1 MGFDI
6 RSTISNLGMTF
17 GATLAGLVAA
27 GAASAQTT
35 PIPLAPTFQCREL
48 PIHPDPDLP
57 VLKPIFRS
65 MTDLSENEFDCL
77 AWQDFVYL
85 MWPAQANQRGVPDPS
100 RKIGASGPTVWESYR
115 TADTVF
121 LPEGRDPGP
130 WQQLELMSTLQPS
143 LAQQVASGA
152 VRNLTQTTKVSRPVM
167 GTILQNAAAF
177 PPPILNGI
185 SQAGGGTLYDLN
197 GFPVYYEV
205 AMDQVQYDYIRQYK
219 LYNAYRQAVYAR
231 SNVINLPAGT
241 RENQLGA
248 VEVKAAWKVLTDAER
263 HSDRFHTIQA
273 LLGGAKTPVTV
284 GLVGFHVFV
293 VNGVQGAWATFAQ
306 MDNAPSRKAATSG
319 KFNFFNPSCKTSDGK
334 PCPVNVK
341 DADPGQVVQVTPDAD
356 AATKLNTYMHY
367 ILQQADAKTPWQYYN
382 LIDVQWALDP
392 QVLSGLTPPVSVPLP
407 NGTPNIPAPN
417 KDFLNPVLETF
428 LQLPYPPLLGR
439 LTPGNSCLGCHQ
451 YATTAAVG
459 IQQPPYATSYSFMLG
474 RAQALPTDAP

>member
-1 MGFDI
+1 MGIGIAVSKF
-6 RSTISNLGMTF
+6 GMAF
-17 GATLAGLVAA
+17 GATLFGLIAPSAA
-27 GAASAQTT
+27 RAQT
-35 PIPLAPTFQCREL
+35 PPPPSPPTFQCQEV
-48 PIHPDPDLP
+48 PKKIDPDLP
-57 VLKPIFRS
+57 VLQPIFRS
-65 MTDLSENEFDCL
+65 VTDLSENEFDCL
-77 AWQDFVYL
+77 AWQDFIYL
-85 MWPAQANQRGVPDPS
+85 MWPAKPNERGIPDPS

-130 WQQLELMSTLQPS
+130 WQKPQLMATLQPS
-143 LAQQVASGA
+143 LAEQVASGA
-152 VRNLTQTTKVSRPVM
+152 VRNLTMTSKVSREVL

-205 AMDQVQYDYIRQYK
+205 AMDKVQYDYIHDHQ
-219 LYNAYRQAVYAR
+219 LYNAYRQAVFAR
-231 SNVINLPAGT
+231 TNVISLTPGT
-241 RENQLGA
+241 LDVPLGA
-248 VEVKAAWKVLTDAER
+248 VEVKAAWKILSDAER
-263 HSDRFHTIQA
+263 HSGRFHTIQA
-273 LLGGAKTPVTV
+273 LLGGAKSPVTV

-306 MDNAPSRKAATSG
+306 MDNAPSEKPATSG
-319 KFNFFNPSCKTSDGK
+319 TFNFFNPKCKIPGTDK
-334 PCPVNVK
+334 PCPLNVK
-341 DADPGQVVQVTPDAD
+341 DADPGQVLQITPDAA

-367 ILQQADAKTPWQYYN
+367 ILQQADAKSPWQYYN

-392 QVLSGLTPPVSVPLP
+392 KVISDLKAPVPPPLP
-407 NGTPNIPAPN
+407 NGRPNIPADN
-417 KDFLNPVLETF
+417 KDMLNPVLETF
-428 LQLPYPPLLGR
+428 LQLPYPMPPGPQA
-439 LTPGNSCLGCHQ
+439 PGNSCLGCHQ

>member
-1 MGFDI
+1 MGI
-6 RSTISNLGMTF
+6 RITTSKFGMAF
-17 GATLAGLVAA
+17 GATLFGLIAPSAA
-27 GAASAQTT
+27 RAQT
-35 PIPLAPTFQCREL
+35 PPPPSPPTFKCQEV
-48 PIHPDPDLP
+48 PKKIDPDLP
-57 VLKPIFRS
+57 VLQPIFRS
-65 MTDLSENEFDCL
+65 VTDLSENEFDCL
-77 AWQDFVYL
+77 AWQDFIYL
-85 MWPAQANQRGVPDPS
+85 MWPAKPNERGIPDPS

-130 WQQLELMSTLQPS
+130 WQKLQLMATLQPS
-143 LAQQVASGA
+143 LAEQVASGA
-152 VRNLTQTTKVSRPVM
+152 VRNLTMTSKVSREVL

-205 AMDQVQYDYIRQYK
+205 AMDKVQYDYIHDHR
-219 LYNAYRQAVYAR
+219 LYNAYRQAVFAR
-231 SNVINLPAGT
+231 TNVISLTPGT
-241 RENQLGA
+241 LDVPLGA
-248 VEVKAAWKVLTDAER
+248 LEVKAAWKILSDAER
-263 HSDRFHTIQA
+263 HSGRFHTIQA
-273 LLGGAKTPVTV
+273 LLGGAKSPVTV

-306 MDNAPSRKAATSG
+306 MDNAPSEKPATSG
-319 KFNFFNPSCKTSDGK
+319 RFNFFNPKCKIPGTDK
-334 PCPVNVK
+334 PCPLNVM
-341 DADPGQVVQVTPDAD
+341 DADPGQVLQITPDAE

-367 ILQQADAKTPWQYYN
+367 ILQQADAKSPWQYYN

-392 QVLSGLTPPVSVPLP
+392 KVISDLKAPVAPPLP
-407 NGTPNIPAPN
+407 NGRPNIPADN
-417 KDFLNPVLETF
+417 KDMLNPVLETF
-428 LQLPYPPLLGR
+428 LQLPYPMPPGPPA
-439 LTPGNSCLGCHQ
+439 PGNSCLGCHQ